1 MIYRFSD
8 TGPDKMLF
16 RFLYITLADFSLWR
30 AYVVDDSTTSMG
42 TTYNTNVTVHRD
54 ILSSKNDLRL
64 S

>member
-1 MIYRFSD
+1 
-8 TGPDKMLF
+8 MLF